1 MGQLIIEFLVK
12 LAGIVA
18 VFAIALSGLLYIFS
32 AGNQS
37 RIESA
42 KTGIK
47 YALIGFVIIFIAWA
61 VVGTLLAMLGYI
73 DPLNGEWYVVNC

>member
-37 RIESA
+37 RMEAA